1 VCACGWIRS
10 GAGRCCLGGSREEEE
25 EEEEGG
31 VWPSEQ
37 ERQLLLC
44 MEAVS
49 TSDVICGQHLEQWGR
64 NDPLGTDA
72 VLFFFFFFFFIPSA
86 RILQRA
92 DQSFNIT
99 KSSKF

>member
-1 VCACGWIRS
+1 
-10 GAGRCCLGGSREEEE
+10 
-25 EEEEGG
+25 
-31 VWPSEQ
+31 
-37 ERQLLLC
+37 LLLC

-72 VLFFFFFFFFIPSA
+72 VLFFFFIPSA
-86 RILQRA
+86 RILQRAA